1 MTDYVVYLAGA
12 ITVAWLV
19 TFALRLFPFAL
30 FAGKDR
36 ELPPAVERAAAFV
49 SPIIIAGLI
58 VYSYYGLYTA
68 GYFDLAKDWA
78 WPLVAGAL
86 TVGLQLWKGN
96 PLASILAGTVLYML
110 LVGLK

>member
-1 MTDYVVYLAGA
+1 MTDKVVYIASA
-12 ITVAWLV
+12 IAVAWLV
-19 TFALRLFPFAL
+19 TFALRLVPFAL

-36 ELPPAVERAAAFV
+36 DLPPAVERAAAFV

-86 TVGLQLWKGN
+86 TIGLQLWKGN
-96 PLASILAGTVLYML
+96 PLASILAGTVLYMA